1 MNNEEPALKK
11 ARQSILSN
19 HVESVELQD
28 IFRKHWSN
36 HMSFKSDE
44 LEIISEPFRVCKISN
59 FIKNQ
64 QFMEDLKSELSEV
77 QSKRIML
84 DLYQLEQTSDLGN
97 HLIDSIEVFHR
108 TFRTDMVEWMQQNTS
123 IELNSTISMTGSCYY
138 DTDYLLCHDDNMGDR
153 KIAFIFYLMSNWTA
167 ADGGTLDLFDTDEK
181 GLPRKIVRSL
191 MPEYNSLVFFEVSNH
206 SYHQVAE
213 ITSNLSRWSINGW
226 FHGPKIENL
235 PPRPQIEY
243 KWLIPMDDDQ
253 DLTAWITDTYL
264 CPGIVAGIKEDVEKQ
279 SYAYIAQFLKAEV
292 YEKLSKEITDDSIT
306 WNKVGP
312 ANLRNYE
319 VADESSLPGTLKK
332 FYKLFRSLPFFQLL
346 KNYTELDLIPDNENM
361 KPRMT
366 IELQRWSKGCYTL
379 ICDNYCDEDV
389 DEEQINGCR
398 VVDSKYTLGSQDSVD
413 DEDDSDGE
421 AADEDTADENHDN
434 DEAEDDKISL
444 NNCEESKLQKK
455 CSDLKIESV
464 DFSTKMMKDKKEEKS
479 VGNDD
484 GNNGNRE
491 DDGFNDGNVLRSIL
505 KDIKPKV
512 DKQDESEEASCSKSE
527 DFFKRSPP
535 LHPDSEDPDVSDIG
549 DYLSG
554 SSRSSEDGDD
564 RDNVDEMDDYDDSN
578 IEPGTLDVIMQFNT
592 MHVSESETID
602 YLDPKEQESALIHI
616 APQDNYLCLV
626 YKELS
631 TCRLHK
637 YVNHYFEGYYYNLI
651 CTYRE

>member
-1 MNNEEPALKK
+1 MDNEEPVLKK
-11 ARQSILSN
+11 PRQSILSN
-19 HVESVELQD
+19 HVESVELQE

-36 HMSFKSDE
+36 HMSFKADN
-44 LEIISEPFRVCKISN
+44 LEIVAEPFRVCKISN
-59 FIKNQ
+59 FIKSE

-77 QSKRIML
+77 QSKRILL

-97 HLIDSIEVFHR
+97 HLVDSIEVFHR
-108 TFRTDMVEWMQQNTS
+108 TFRTDMVSWMEKNTD

-153 KIAFIFYLMSNWTA
+153 KIAFIFYLMSNWSES
-167 ADGGTLDLFDTDEK
+167 DGGTLDLFDTDER

-191 MPEYNSLVFFEVSNH
+191 VPEYNSLVFFEVSNH

-226 FHGPKIENL
+226 FHGPKVDNL

-243 KWLIPMDDDQ
+243 KWLIPIDNDQ

-292 YEKLSKEITDDSIT
+292 YEKLSKEIADDSIK
-306 WNKVGP
+306 WNKLGP

-319 VADESSLPGTLKK
+319 VADETTLPGTLKK
-332 FYKLFRSLPFFQLL
+332 LYKLFRSLSFFQLL
-346 KNYTELDLIPDNENM
+346 KNYTELDLMPDGENM

-389 DEEQINGCR
+389 DEEQINGAG
-398 VVDSKYTLGSQDSVD
+398 VDTA
-413 DEDDSDGE
+413 DGDADGV

-434 DEAEDDKISL
+434 DEADDDKTNVNSSRG
-444 NNCEESKLQKK
+444 NDKLQRQCNDFKIMK
-455 CSDLKIESV
+455 IDL
-464 DFSTKMMKDKKEEKS
+464 DTKTKNDKKDKLIS
-479 VGNDD
+479 DDNDD
-484 GNNGNRE
+484 ADNEND
-491 DDGFNDGNVLRSIL
+491 DDGFDDDKVLRSIL
-505 KDIKPKV
+505 KYKKPKV

-527 DFFKRSPP
+527 DFSKRSPP

-554 SSRSSEDGDD
+554 SSRCSDEDHEDNGD
-564 RDNVDEMDDYDDSN
+564 EIDDYDDSN

-592 MHVSESETID
+592 MHLSESETID
-602 YLDPKEQESALIHI
+602 YLDPKEQDSALIHI
-616 APQDNYLCLV
+616 APQDNHLCLV

>member
-379 ICDNYCDEDV
+379 ICDNYCDED
-389 DEEQINGCR
+389 
-398 VVDSKYTLGSQDSVD
+398 
-413 DEDDSDGE
+413 
-421 AADEDTADENHDN
+421 
-434 DEAEDDKISL
+434 
-444 NNCEESKLQKK
+444 
-455 CSDLKIESV
+455 
-464 DFSTKMMKDKKEEKS
+464 MMKDKKEEKS